1 MEGEPRERETYVA
14 KAASL
19 RLEIGG
25 VVELIDK
32 AEISGT
38 RWGGEVGVEGGGGYV
53 ESPHVLISLFGANE
67 DECRVSGGKYR
78 ERGGCEE
85 T

>member
-1 MEGEPRERETYVA
+1 MAFRRVALEGEPRERETYVA

-38 RWGGEVGVEGGGGYV
+38 RWGG
-53 ESPHVLISLFGANE
+53 
-67 DECRVSGGKYR
+67 
-78 ERGGCEE
+78 
-85 T
+85 